1 MAAAPT
7 AIATIQPWHDEARI
21 FLAPLTPHHSNLLS
35 RYSGVVGPVSKGE
48 LNVKHGIW
56 NGWLAISSVALVFIA
71 GCVTSPEEQLREAA
85 AEGNALRVQTLLE
98 RGVTAQAADERGIT
112 PLFMAAKNGHRN
124 VITLLLEHGAAMNPT
139 RQDGV
144 TPFFVAVQEGRL
156 DVVALF
162 LEKGADVN
170 AQARI
175 GGVTPLHIGAY
186 KGDQAIVTFLL
197 EHGADKNARMTSGE
211 RPVDLAQSQ
220 GHTALIPLLEP

>member
-1 MAAAPT
+1 MK
-7 AIATIQPWHDEARI
+7 QE
-21 FLAPLTPHHSNLLS
+21 
-35 RYSGVVGPVSKGE
+35 V
-48 LNVKHGIW
+48 W
-56 NGWLAISSVALVFIA
+56 NGWFRISSVALILIT
-71 GCVTSPEEQLREAA
+71 GCMTSPEEQLREAA
-85 AEGNALRVQTLLE
+85 AEGNALRVQTFLE
-98 RGVTAQAADERGIT
+98 QGVTVQAADERGIT

-124 VITLLLEHGAAMNPT
+124 VIALLLEHGAAINPM

-144 TPFFVAVQEGRL
+144 TPLFVAVQEGRR

-162 LEKGADVN
+162 LEKGADAN

-186 KGDQAIVTFLL
+186 KGDHEIVTFLL

-220 GHTALIPLLEP
+220 GHKALIPLLEP